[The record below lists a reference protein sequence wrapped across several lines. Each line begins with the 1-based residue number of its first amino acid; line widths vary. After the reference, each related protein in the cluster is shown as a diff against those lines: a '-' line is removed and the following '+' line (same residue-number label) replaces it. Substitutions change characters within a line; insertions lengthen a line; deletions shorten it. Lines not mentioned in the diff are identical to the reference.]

1 MIKKIIKDSRYEVV
15 MIVMAVLYVL
25 LIISE
30 MLALVSSQSLLY
42 HVCDTLLWG
51 IFVFDYSS
59 NLYYA
64 ENKGEYVRK
73 NILDL
78 IAILPFVQLA
88 AFFRIGRIARF
99 TKLFGVLKFTRLIA
113 ISSKLWDILRKLM
126 NTSGLYKILVL
137 NFAAVMVASG
147 VLTIVEKHTF
157 LNALWWSIV
166 TMTTVGYGDIVPHTT
181 IAKVIAIVLMLIG
194 ILTFGMVT
202 AIITRFFVDSERDA
216 KIDEL
221 SLKIAEQHL
230 VLQRLEAKIDD
241 LLGDKQG

>member
-1 MIKKIIKDSRYEVV
+1 MIKKIINDSRYEVA

-25 LIISE
+25 LIVSE
-30 MLALVSSQSLLY
+30 MLALVSAQSLFY
-42 HVCDTLLWG
+42 HIFDTMLWA

-64 ENKGEYVRK
+64 DNKGRYIR
-73 NILDL
+73 NNLLDL

-99 TKLFGVLKFTRLIA
+99 AKLFGLLKFTRLVA
-113 ISSKLWDILRKLM
+113 VSSKLWDILRKLM

-137 NFAAVMVASG
+137 NFVAVMIASG
-147 VLTIVEKHTF
+147 VLSVVEKQSL
-157 LNALWWSIV
+157 LNSLWWSIV
-166 TMTTVGYGDIVPHTT
+166 TMTTVGYGDIVPQTA
-181 IAKVIAIVLMLIG
+181 IAKAIAIVLMLIG

-221 SLKIAEQHL
+221 TLKIEAQNLLLE
-230 VLQRLEAKIDD
+230 RLEAKIDD
-241 LLGDKQG
+241 LSRQ